1 MYGRKRAEPEWASG
15 WVNEWTEIEMS
26 ISVGNVND
34 TAMMAT
40 PAADDTYCGFHKL
53 LNA

>member
-1 MYGRKRAEPEWASG
+1 
-15 WVNEWTEIEMS
+15 MS

-34 TAMMAT
+34 TAVTAT

-53 LNA
+53 LNAEEEEIPHTDINQMFAMA